1 MSSAWK
7 RKPSQCSYT
16 MTMQPRSPSLRNNTA
31 CETRLPAD
39 RPDSLC
45 IPSPVY
51 PIPCQSFS
59 PLPDMFDRLAC
70 SPTCCLPTCRWL
82 CGVLFLLASCLPVSA
97 QSLSQKLKTESV
109 ETLAKDARE
118 KGNAIVGAILLT
130 RKDLACTRCH
140 DSGATQPIAP
150 SLRQMAA
157 DEPVSDVH
165 LVESLLQPS
174 KVIKKGYESVRVLN
188 VDGQVI
194 TGRPLTNN
202 DQRLVLQVF
211 EQDVRQI
218 ELAKDDIEQLT
229 TAKQSLMPDNLVDQL
244 ANRQQ
249 FLDLTRYLM
258 ELKENKPAS
267 NLHAQPV
274 GGETIRPALRGV
286 ALLSEL
292 NCTAC
297 HSGNQEL
304 ALPAKTAPNLQQ
316 SSNAIRPEFLL
327 RFIADPVTVKP
338 GTTMPDVMAHLTP
351 AQRQQAATELTHYVV
366 SLSDQSLSDQ
376 PLDAQASD
384 RGKELF
390 HSVGCVACHS
400 PLDDTLQPLL
410 PESSVPLGPT
420 ADKYH
425 RDGLRAFLE
434 NPLATRPAG
443 RMPNMKLDHWEANDL
458 ASYLVSSK
466 QATEPTAPF
475 VVDAKLA
482 ERGRERFVELR
493 CNQCHQLQ
501 QNAKPN
507 ASLAIAEL
515 RVQQGCLSKSS
526 TTSPRFDL
534 TDLQREQLQV
544 AVRSGGKVADPI
556 DHLNLQL
563 TAFRCVNCHQRD
575 QLGGVSEAR
584 NPYFKTGDPNLGP
597 QGRIPPPLTN
607 AGSKL
612 KPQWMRQ
619 VLVSGRAIRPYV
631 LTRMPQFGTDNVGHL
646 VEAFQELD
654 PQIEPPQVTF
664 DDQKEIRKVG
674 GELVGSQGLNCI
686 ACHSFQL
693 KKAANMSAVDLTE
706 MAERLHKGWFD
717 QYMRQPQTFNP
728 NTIMPSFW
736 PGGRAMREDY
746 VDGNTD
752 LQIEAMWQYLLD
764 GRQARTPRGL
774 ITEPI
779 ELLANDEAVI
789 LRRSYPGIGKRGI
802 GVGYPSQ
809 VNLSYDAEQMRLAS
823 IWQGKFADPGGVWR
837 SQGHGR
843 VRPLGERPIQ
853 FMPGPDLD
861 SADQPWAVD
870 DGRPPNHQFRGYSL
884 DEKQRPRLQY
894 QFGDLQ
900 VEDYFVDA
908 KANDGQRGVLRRTI
922 VIDAKQAQPGL
933 VFRAANGQEIKQVAD
948 NVFLIDSA
956 LWVTIVDGKAVVAN
970 DNETQ
975 RLQLPLNLKP
985 GRSTITLKYS
995 W

>member
-1 MSSAWK
+1 M
-7 RKPSQCSYT
+7 
-16 MTMQPRSPSLRNNTA
+16 L
-31 CETRLPAD
+31 
-39 RPDSLC
+39 
-45 IPSPVY
+45 
-51 PIPCQSFS
+51 
-59 PLPDMFDRLAC
+59 
-70 SPTCCLPTCRWL
+70 
-82 CGVLFLLASCLPVSA
+82 LLASAVPASA
-97 QSLSQKLKTESV
+97 QSLSRKLKTESI

-150 SLRQMAA
+150 SLRQLAA
-157 DEPVSDVH
+157 DAPVSDAY

-174 KVIKKGYESVRVLN
+174 KVIKKGYESVRVLT
-188 VDGQVI
+188 VDGQVV
-194 TGRPLTNN
+194 TGRPVTNN
-202 DQRLVLQVF
+202 DQRVVLQVF
-211 EQDVRQI
+211 EQDIRQV
-218 ELAKDDIEQLT
+218 ELSREDIEQVT
-229 TAKQSLMPDNLVDQL
+229 TSKLSLMPDNLVDQL
-244 ANRQQ
+244 SNRQQ
-249 FLDLTRYLM
+249 FLDLVRYLI
-258 ELKENKPAS
+258 ELKENKPAT
-267 NLHAQPV
+267 NPHTQLT
-274 GGETIRPALRGV
+274 GGATISPALQGV

-292 NCTAC
+292 NCVAC
-297 HSGNQEL
+297 HTGHDEL
-304 ALPAKTAPNLQQ
+304 ALQAKTAPNLQR
-316 SSNAIRPEFLL
+316 SSAAIRPEFLM
-327 RFIADPVTVKP
+327 RFIADPAGVKP
-338 GTTMPDVMAHLTP
+338 GTTMPNVMAHLTP
-351 AQRQQAATELTHYVV
+351 AQRTQAATELTHYLV
-366 SLSDQSLSDQ
+366 SLADPATEDEPS
-376 PLDAQASD
+376 DAQSND
-384 RGKELF
+384 RPNDESSVRGKELF
-390 HSVGCVACHS
+390 HTVGCVACHS
-400 PLDDTLQPLL
+400 PLDDQGQPLL
-410 PESSVPLGPT
+410 PASSVPLGPT
-420 ADKYH
+420 AEKYH
-425 RDGLRAFLE
+425 HQGLTDFLE

-443 RMPNMKLDHWEANDL
+443 RMPNMKLDHWEAVDL
-458 ASYLVSSK
+458 ASYLVSQNK
-466 QATEPTAPF
+466 ATPRNSSFA
-475 VVDAKLA
+475 VDARLA
-482 ERGRERFVELR
+482 QKGRQRFVDLQ

-501 QNAKPN
+501 PDAAPKSALDFAN
-507 ASLAIAEL
+507 L
-515 RVQQGCLSKSS
+515 RVQEGCLSKNS

-556 DHLNLQL
+556 DRLNLQL

-575 QLGGVSEAR
+575 QLGGVSEER
-584 NPYFKTGDPNLGP
+584 NEYFKTADPNLGP
-597 QGRIPPPLTN
+597 QGRIPPSLTN
-607 AGSKL
+607 VGSKL
-612 KPQWMRQ
+612 KPLWMRQ

-631 LTRMPQFGTDNVGHL
+631 MTRMPQFGPDNVGHL
-646 VEAFQELD
+646 VGAFQRLD
-654 PQIEPPQVTF
+654 PQIESPKVEF
-664 DDQKEIRKVG
+664 KDQKEIRKVG

-717 QYMRQPQTFNP
+717 RYMRNPQTFNP

-779 ELLANDEAVI
+779 ELLASDEAVM

-861 SADQPWAVD
+861 RADQPWTVD
-870 DGRPPNHQFRGYSL
+870 EGRPPNHKFLGYSL

-900 VEDYFVDA
+900 VEDYFLDA
-908 KANDGQRGVLRRTI
+908 LAPTQGSAQTDAPRRGTLRRTI
-922 VIDAKQAQPGL
+922 VVDAQQAQSGL
-933 VFRAANGQEIKQVAD
+933 VFRAANGKEIERLDD
-948 NVFLIDSA
+948 NVFQVDASLR
-956 LWVTIVDGKAVVAN
+956 VTISGGKAMVAK
-970 DNETQ
+970 DDEGQ
-975 RLQLPLNLKP
+975 RLQVPLDLQP
-985 GRSTITLKYS
+985 GRNTITVEYS

>member
-1 MSSAWK
+1 
-7 RKPSQCSYT
+7 
-16 MTMQPRSPSLRNNTA
+16 
-31 CETRLPAD
+31 
-39 RPDSLC
+39 
-45 IPSPVY
+45 
-51 PIPCQSFS
+51 
-59 PLPDMFDRLAC
+59 MFDRLAC

-390 HSVGCVACHS
+390 HG
-400 PLDDTLQPLL
+400 
-410 PESSVPLGPT
+410 
-420 ADKYH
+420 
-425 RDGLRAFLE
+425 
-434 NPLATRPAG
+434 
-443 RMPNMKLDHWEANDL
+443 
-458 ASYLVSSK
+458 
-466 QATEPTAPF
+466 
-475 VVDAKLA
+475 
-482 ERGRERFVELR
+482 
-493 CNQCHQLQ
+493 
-501 QNAKPN
+501 
-507 ASLAIAEL
+507 
-515 RVQQGCLSKSS
+515 
-526 TTSPRFDL
+526 
-534 TDLQREQLQV
+534 QV
-544 AVRSGGKVADPI
+544 A
-556 DHLNLQL
+556 
-563 TAFRCVNCHQRD
+563 NCAGCHGVD
-575 QLGGVSEAR
+575 GVGGVNIVDYDDWSKEYSTRLGITPTDRQTLEPFEA
-584 NPYFKTGDPNLGP
+584 LGA
-597 QGRIPPPLTN
+597 L
-607 AGSKL
+607 
-612 KPQWMRQ
+612 
-619 VLVSGRAIRPYV
+619 
-631 LTRMPQFGTDNVGHL
+631 
-646 VEAFQELD
+646 
-654 PQIEPPQVTF
+654 
-664 DDQKEIRKVG
+664 
-674 GELVGSQGLNCI
+674 
-686 ACHSFQL
+686 
-693 KKAANMSAVDLTE
+693 
-706 MAERLHKGWFD
+706 
-717 QYMRQPQTFNP
+717 
-728 NTIMPSFW
+728 
-736 PGGRAMREDY
+736 
-746 VDGNTD
+746 
-752 LQIEAMWQYLLD
+752 
-764 GRQARTPRGL
+764 
-774 ITEPI
+774 
-779 ELLANDEAVI
+779 
-789 LRRSYPGIGKRGI
+789 
-802 GVGYPSQ
+802 
-809 VNLSYDAEQMRLAS
+809 
-823 IWQGKFADPGGVWR
+823 
-837 SQGHGR
+837 
-843 VRPLGERPIQ
+843 
-853 FMPGPDLD
+853 
-861 SADQPWAVD
+861 
-870 DGRPPNHQFRGYSL
+870 
-884 DEKQRPRLQY
+884 RPRLALPRELAGGYAHGGADAVTLYRRITQGIAGTPMPAVMLSETPSATALTPD
-894 QFGDLQ
+894 QVWDLVHYVQ
-900 VEDYFVDA
+900 S
-908 KANDGQRGVLRRTI
+908 L
-922 VIDAKQAQPGL
+922 L
-933 VFRAANGQEIKQVAD
+933 
-948 NVFLIDSA
+948 
-956 LWVTIVDGKAVVAN
+956 
-970 DNETQ
+970 ET
-975 RLQLPLNLKP
+975 K
-985 GRSTITLKYS
+985 
-995 W
+995 